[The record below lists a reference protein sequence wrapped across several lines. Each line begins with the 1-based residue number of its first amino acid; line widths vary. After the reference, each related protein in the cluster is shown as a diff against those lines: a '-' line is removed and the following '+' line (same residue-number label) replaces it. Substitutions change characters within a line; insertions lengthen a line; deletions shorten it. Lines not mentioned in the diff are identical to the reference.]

1 MTMSDF
7 VAFTDVAY
15 GEEGRTRVRNA
26 TQADIDAF
34 MS

>member
-7 VAFTDVAY
+7 IAFTDVAF
-15 GEEGRTRVRNA
+15 GEDGRAKVRNA